1 MPRLE
6 VAWHLINS
14 NCKLLIIGV
23 ALVVILLIILITK
36 HPKNYLYP
44 TRITSGAAALVF
56 SAFYIMYLFLPLQW
70 IGMNAMLVYV
80 MAAEGIFARFING
93 WYYKDPHNTL
103 IYWIQK
109 HIFVG
114 IWHSRRVGILLYVI
128 FAEILFWGIVAGI
141 LHWGLYRAYS
151 ADASKRCAGPFI
163 YQVRSQL
170 TPTKSGPNFVMHCST
185 SLTTSDKNDKDLD
198 RASERQD
205 LEGKE
210 LKQETT
216 LHELELV
223 AVHALHELVSL
234 VHSHVNAAGQYDFE

>member
-36 HPKNYLYP
+36 HPKNYLHP

-56 SAFYIMYLFLPLQW
+56 SAFYIM
-70 IGMNAMLVYV
+70 
-80 MAAEGIFARFING
+80 
-93 WYYKDPHNTL
+93 

-114 IWHSRRVGILLYVI
+114 IWHSRRVGIPLYVI
-128 FAEILFWGIVAGI
+128 FAKILFWGIVAGI